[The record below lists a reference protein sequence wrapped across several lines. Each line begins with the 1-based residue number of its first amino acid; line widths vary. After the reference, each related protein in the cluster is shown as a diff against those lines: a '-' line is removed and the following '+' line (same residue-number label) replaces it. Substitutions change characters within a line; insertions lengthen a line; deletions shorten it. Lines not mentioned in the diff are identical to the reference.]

1 MLIHLLNPETERR
14 DGEETGARTTCE
26 KLAEVKVNF
35 VFASFDSRSAY
46 HRVVKLAIR
55 AKSAFRYSRERGF
68 NAPNL
73 DTQALRRAAAR
84 DIDSMNGYSA
94 GHLLSCL
101 LVARLPGPGQ

>member
-1 MLIHLLNPETERR
+1 MLIHFLNPETERR

-35 VFASFDSRSAY
+35 VFASFNSHPAY
-46 HRVVKLAIR
+46 HRMVKLPIR
-55 AKSAFRYSRERGF
+55 AKSAFRYARERGF

-73 DTQALRRAAAR
+73 DTQALRRTPAR

-94 GHLLSCL
+94 GHLFCCSG
-101 LVARLPGPGQ
+101 VARLPGPGR